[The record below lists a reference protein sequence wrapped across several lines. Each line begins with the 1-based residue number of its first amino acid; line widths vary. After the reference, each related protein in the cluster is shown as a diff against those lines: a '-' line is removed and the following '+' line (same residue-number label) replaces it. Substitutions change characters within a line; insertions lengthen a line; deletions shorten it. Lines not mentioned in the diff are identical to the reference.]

1 MGHFTYLVLI
11 LAWAMPIIVVQWLMG
26 LDILLLHWKV
36 VVPGI
41 FVPTLYLTVI
51 DAFALGAH
59 TWTINPEQSTGLFFP
74 LIHVPVEEG
83 LFFLV
88 TNTLITQ
95 GLVYL
100 WSPEMRQRTRLL
112 LRVLRRGPGSQAG
125 DKVMQREERR
135 RS

>member
-1 MGHFTYLVLI
+1 MGHFTYVGLI

-41 FVPTLYLTVI
+41 LVPTLYLTIV
-51 DAFALGAH
+51 DVFALGAH

-74 LIHVPVEEG
+74 LIHVPIEEG

-125 DKVMQREERR
+125 DQLPRDR
-135 RS
+135 

>member
-1 MGHFTYLVLI
+1 
-11 LAWAMPIIVVQWLMG
+11 MPIIVVQWLMG

-41 FVPTLYLTVI
+41 LVPTLYMTAI
-51 DAFALGAH
+51 DAIALSAN
-59 TWTINPEQSTGLFFP
+59 TWTINPAQSTGLFFP
-74 LIHVPVEEG
+74 IIHVPIEEG

-88 TNTLITQ
+88 TNTLVTQ

-112 LRVLRRGPGSQAG
+112 LRVLRRGPGSRAEDQWTR
-125 DKVMQREERR
+125 DL
-135 RS
+135 